1 MSIECDNTTPLA
13 GKAGQTLGNDDALFN
28 NIIDLSSL
36 IDTSDPFDNS
46 GLNRG
51 AIVDLTNGLNGL
63 LGSSDL
69 SGFDT
74 LKERYDQFP
83 LTYTEIAAFAINN
96 NEDVNGLLEGLNNFQ
111 NGNGGKNTGDGSGST
126 LGPYVGYSSRNGG
139 LDGSNTNQ
147 LSDAFVG
154 GLLGDL
160 DFYYNE
166 NLGASISAGACGE
179 FGNALLKLLGVFTLL
194 DTLDVT
200 LAKLNIKDLD
210 PKKLAIQLAQKLK
223 IEAIKETIKKTIDKL
238 VEKIKRQVL
247 KTINSIVPQLKNMGC
262 ASKAFFKKIR
272 KKIDQINEFF
282 SEENLR
288 RIGEEIDTFIGNMV
302 ASFQRLTL
310 ENALLL
316 MHQLCRFTEQLQALL
331 MGDANEVQRIAAIT
345 KAETEALQ
353 SAGLRATKKAVE
365 NGAIRVAPEERLK
378 KREEVIKKNNEEAK
392 KSEVPTDYI
401 TDPCPTQEEIEI
413 IKGIS
418 DAGLGDSIT
427 FSSSVVKNKEWQD
440 VDNSV
445 WSKLLRIVKQTDT
458 KYEVTNG
465 VKKKTKTTAT
475 MGGTSNHI
483 HLTGFAI
490 DITVTDKNRD
500 DTIIAASKAGFSGI
514 GVYKTF
520 LHLDVGTRR
529 SWIAGEAGIDISPTE
544 QFSDSGLSD
553 LRKIMDKHDT
563 DGHRKKRDE
572 EEVEIVELSIDA
584 PKELKKKI
592 DQEKNTQ
599 KSSYESELISR
610 VVDESYNY
618 RGEKSI
624 RQMTEAELKDFDT
637 TNKRPKVMNINQM
650 RDAGVLDTYKKTHIP
665 YNLNGTPINSI

>member
-13 GKAGQTLGNDDALFN
+13 GKAGQTLGNNDALFN
-28 NIIDLSSL
+28 NIVDLSSL
-36 IDTSDPFDNS
+36 IDDSDPFSNT

-51 AIVDLTNGLNGL
+51 AIIDLTNGLNGL
-63 LGSSDL
+63 LGASDL

-96 NEDVNGLLEGLNNFQ
+96 NEDANALLDGLNNFQ
-111 NGNGGKNTGDGSGST
+111 EGNGGKNTGSGGGNT
-126 LGPYVGYSSRNGG
+126 VGPYVGYSPRNGG
-139 LDGSNTNQ
+139 LDGSNANQ
-147 LSDAFVG
+147 LSDAFIG

-160 DFYYNE
+160 NFYYNQ

-179 FGNALLKLLGVFTLL
+179 FGNAILKLLGVFTLL
-194 DTLDVT
+194 DTLDAT

-223 IEAIKETIKKTIDKL
+223 IQAIKEKIKETIKKL

-247 KTINSIVPQLKNMGC
+247 KTINSIIPQLKNMGC

-282 SEENLR
+282 SEENLK
-288 RIGEEIDTFIGNMV
+288 RIGDEIDKFIGNMV
-302 ASFQRLTL
+302 ANFQRLTL

-345 KAETEALQ
+345 QKETAALQ

-392 KSEVPTDYI
+392 KSEVPTDFI

-418 DAGLGDSIT
+418 DEGLGDSIT

-465 VKKKTKTTAT
+465 VKKKTSTTAT

-529 SWIAGEAGIDISPTE
+529 SWIAGEEGIDIASTE
-544 QFSDSGLSD
+544 KFLGSDLSD
-553 LRKIMDKHDT
+553 VRKIMDKHDT

-572 EEVEIVELSIDA
+572 EEVEIVELSTDA
-584 PKELKKKI
+584 PNELKKKM
-592 DQEKNTQ
+592 DQQKNTQ
-599 KSSYESELISR
+599 QTSYESEQIKKEVDRAYNSR
-610 VVDESYNY
+610 
-618 RGEKSI
+618 GLKSI
-624 RQMTEAELKDFDT
+624 RQMTKEELEEFDKSG
-637 TNKRPKVMNINQM
+637 KRPKI
-650 RDAGVLDTYKKTHIP
+650 
-665 YNLNGTPINSI
+665 

>member
-13 GKAGQTLGNDDALFN
+13 GKAGQTLGNNDALFN
-28 NIIDLSSL
+28 NIVDLSSL
-36 IDTSDPFDNS
+36 IDDSDPFSNT

-51 AIVDLTNGLNGL
+51 AIIDLTNGLNGL
-63 LGSSDL
+63 LGASDL

-96 NEDVNGLLEGLNNFQ
+96 NEDANALLNGLNNFQ
-111 NGNGGKNTGDGSGST
+111 EGNGGKNTGSGGGNT
-126 LGPYVGYSSRNGG
+126 LGPYVGYSSRDGG
-139 LDGSNTNQ
+139 LDGANANQ
-147 LSDAFVG
+147 LSDAFIG

-160 DFYYNE
+160 DFYYNQ

-179 FGNALLKLLGVFTLL
+179 FGNAILKLLGVFTLL
-194 DTLDVT
+194 DTLDAT

-223 IEAIKETIKKTIDKL
+223 IEAIKEKIKETIKKL

-282 SEENLR
+282 SEENLK
-288 RIGEEIDTFIGNMV
+288 RIGDEIDKFIGNMV
-302 ASFQRLTL
+302 ANFQRLTL

-345 KAETEALQ
+345 QKETAALQ

-365 NGAIRVAPEERLK
+365 NGAIRVSPEERLK

-392 KSEVPTDYI
+392 KSDVPTDFI

-418 DAGLGDSIT
+418 DEGLGDSIT

-445 WSKLLRIVKQTDT
+445 WSKLIRITKQTDDS
-458 KYEVTNG
+458 YEVTNG
-465 VKKKTKTTAT
+465 VKKKTSTTAT

-500 DTIIAASKAGFSGI
+500 ETIIAASKAGFSGI

-529 SWIAGEAGIDISPTE
+529 SWIAGEEGIDIASTE
-544 QFSDSGLSD
+544 KFSDSGLSD
-553 LRKIMDKHDT
+553 LRKIMDKHDS

-584 PKELKKKI
+584 PKELQNKLT
-592 DQEKNTQ
+592 QQKNTKQ
-599 KSSYESELISR
+599 SSYESEQIKKQVDRAYNSR
-610 VVDESYNY
+610 
-618 RGEKSI
+618 GLKSI
-624 RQMTEAELKDFDT
+624 RQMTEAELEEFDKSG
-637 TNKRPKVMNINQM
+637 KRPKI
-650 RDAGVLDTYKKTHIP
+650 
-665 YNLNGTPINSI
+665 